1 MFVLSPEA
9 SLYIYTVKT
18 VTTVLER
25 EIGKNFQSAMR
36 EDAFYSGTL
45 VQTIAVLHIDFRHID
60 KIIYI
65 QTTSTK
71 LTKIFGRKPSCFLF
85 KDSAHRSKQCY
96 QHTVLW
102 NTRS

>member
-1 MFVLSPEA
+1 
-9 SLYIYTVKT
+9 
-18 VTTVLER
+18 
-25 EIGKNFQSAMR
+25 MR

-71 LTKIFGRKPSCFLF
+71 LTKIFGRKPSCFPF
-85 KDSAHRSKQCY
+85 RQRA
-96 QHTVLW
+96 
-102 NTRS
+102 

>member
-1 MFVLSPEA
+1 
-9 SLYIYTVKT
+9 
-18 VTTVLER
+18 
-25 EIGKNFQSAMR
+25 MR

-85 KDSAHRSKQCY
+85 KDIDQNSA
-96 QHTVLW
+96 T
-102 NTRS
+102 NTLSCGIHVAKY